1 MGKKV
6 HIDRVREFVA
16 RTPIF
21 TARDVAAIVGYSGYA
36 LLMLHNLA
44 GRGEVHR
51 VARGLYS
58 RLDDPV
64 LAVFA
69 FAPAYLGLQEAL
81 SMRGGWEQE
90 TNVVLVTSGKAAPG
104 EREVLGGRVIVHRV
118 APKYFFGFDHVP
130 YGDFDVPVSDL
141 EKTLIDL
148 VYFREPPGE
157 DVFGELLEKA
167 DREVLDGYLA
177 RYPKGF
183 AARFRSAAGG
193 KARGARAAVSAEA
206 QAVRRSS
213 RG

>member
-6 HIDRVREFVA
+6 HIDRVREFIA

-21 TARDVAAIVGYSGYA
+21 TARDVAAMVGDRGYA
-36 LLMLHNLA
+36 LLLLHNLA
-44 GRGEVHR
+44 AKGEIHR
-51 VARGLYS
+51 VARGRYS

-81 SMRGGWEQE
+81 SLRGEWEQE

-104 EREVLGGRVIVHRV
+104 VREVLGSKVVVHRV

-130 YGDFDVPVSDL
+130 YGEFDVPVSDL

-148 VYFREPPGE
+148 VYFRESPGP
-157 DVFGELLEKA
+157 DALGGLLERA
-167 DREVLDGYLA
+167 DREVLDGYLG
-177 RYPKGF
+177 RYPRSF
-183 AARFRSAAGG
+183 ATKFWPAASGP
-193 KARGARAAVSAEA
+193 
-206 QAVRRSS
+206 
-213 RG
+213 